1 MKALKYSDISL
12 VPNYSTCETRAACD
26 PSVNFLGTKFLLPV
40 IPANMKSV
48 INLEISRWMSS
59 HGYFYIMH
67 RFVDDIFENIKKAN
81 HESWHTIS
89 FSCGVKTEDINL
101 VKKIKETKLKIDFLT
116 IDVAHGHC
124 IQMRKMIEHVKH
136 FLPSTKII
144 AGNVST
150 SNAVADLSSWGADAV
165 KVGIGQGSPCT
176 TKDKTGFTMPM
187 FSCVQQ
193 CSKVPFSREDG
204 FMVSSAS
211 NIEALDIPEKIPVIA
226 DGGIKF
232 NGDIAKAI
240 AAGADSVMLGS
251 LLAGTKEA
259 PGEVIIFNGRR
270 FKSYRGMGSVEAM
283 KKGSKDRYFQGK
295 EEDNLKLVPEG
306 IEGRVPYKGELFA
319 TMHQFIGGLRAG
331 MGYCGAPTIDAQ
343 KRNSSFV
350 KITAS
355 GIAESHPH
363 DVTITKEAPNYSR

>member
-48 INLEISRWMSS
+48 INLEIASWMSS

-67 RFVDDIFENIKKAN
+67 RFIEDIFENIQKAN
-81 HESWHTIS
+81 YESWHTIS

-101 VKKIKETKLKIDFLT
+101 VKKIKEAKLKIDFLT
-116 IDVAHGHC
+116 IDIAHGHC
-124 IQMRKMIEHVKH
+124 LQMRKMIEHVKH

-150 SNAVADLSSWGADAV
+150 PNAVADLSSWGADAV

-193 CSKVPFSREDG
+193 CSKVAFSREDG
-204 FMVSSAS
+204 FMLSSAS
-211 NIEALDIPEKIPVIA
+211 SIEDLDIPEKIPVIA
-226 DGGIKF
+226 DGGIKS
-232 NGDIAKAI
+232 NGDIVKALV
-240 AAGADSVMLGS
+240 AGATMVMAGNLFAACTDSPASELSIDGHNHKAYFGS
-251 LLAGTKEA
+251 ASFE
-259 PGEVIIFNGRR
+259 N
-270 FKSYRGMGSVEAM
+270 
-283 KKGSKDRYFQGK
+283 KGVRK
-295 EEDNLKLVPEG
+295 N
-306 IEGRVPYKGELFA
+306 IEGKLTKIPSNGLTYGEKINEITEDLQSSMSYA
-319 TMHQFIGGLRAG
+319 GGDSLS
-331 MGYCGAPTIDAQ
+331 CFS
-343 KRNSSFV
+343 N
-350 KITAS
+350 
-355 GIAESHPH
+355 
-363 DVTITKEAPNYSR
+363 VTYHEQIQA